1 MEQKKHQRQHQ
12 EQLPFSEQ
20 LRQSIINQLR
30 DPAVLWGRAADSFPQ
45 NKRKQRLRSAGKIT
59 YSTIGNKH
67 YYQIAEIKRCL
78 RAHTI
83 KSSDE
88 MLGDLMQNGVYT
100 PRKRRYENRQASP
113 DHLRW
118 ADYFI
123 VMRKIVV

>member
-1 MEQKKHQRQHQ
+1 MEQMKHQQQSQ

-59 YSTIGNKH
+59 YSTFGNKQ
-67 YYQIAEIKRCL
+67 YYKIAEIKRCL

-100 PRKRRYENRQASP
+100 PRKRRYENRQAP

-118 ADYFI
+118 AGYFI